1 MADQFL
7 SLLTQAWAL
16 AETSKGAKGRGSAR
30 QGRKVGRPISSG
42 LGGMNPTNG
51 ADLKVRPLSAS
62 NVPTKI
68 PRNIQSLIAWDSVKV
83 TLVLT
88 TNNTSLVET
97 NFTGALNVH
106 PQASAWQQLYDQ
118 WSIPQMTVEFD
129 SMLPP
134 GATVLP
140 TVLYTALDFDNNNNI
155 GSITAIEDFSS
166 CEVVP
171 MTAGRRTMRSVRPS
185 VKLIQGL
192 NGGGTSISGPA
203 GPMWV
208 DSGQLTTS
216 FYCIRSILAQ
226 ATSSYNVNTTF
237 TVWFCFRNQI

>member
-1 MADQFL
+1 MADAL
-7 SLLTQAWAL
+7 VSLLAQAWAMSK
-16 AETSKGAKGRGSAR
+16 TSEGVKVRSSAR

-51 ADLKVRPLSAS
+51 SDMRVKPMSAT
-62 NVPTKI
+62 NVPRRI
-68 PRNIQSLIAWDSVKV
+68 PRNIQSLIAWDTVKV
-83 TLVLT
+83 TLTLT
-88 TNNTSLVET
+88 TTTGLVET

-106 PQASAWQQLYDQ
+106 PQASSWQGLFDQ

-129 SMLPP
+129 SLLPP
-134 GATVLP
+134 GSSVQP
-140 TVLYTALDFDNNNNI
+140 PMLYTALDFDNNANI
-155 GSITAIEDFSS
+155 GSITNIEDFST
-166 CEVVP
+166 CEAVP

-208 DSGQLTTS
+208 DSGQLTTA
-216 FYCIRSILAQ
+216 FYCIRSILSPAVS
-226 ATSSYNVNTTF
+226 TPVSINTTF
-237 TVWFCFRNQI
+237 TIWFCFRNQI